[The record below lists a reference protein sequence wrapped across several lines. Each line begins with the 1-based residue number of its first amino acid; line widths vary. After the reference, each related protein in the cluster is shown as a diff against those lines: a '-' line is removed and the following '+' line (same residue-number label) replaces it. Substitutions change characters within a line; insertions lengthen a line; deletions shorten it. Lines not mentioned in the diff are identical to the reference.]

1 MELSKKNLSLIEEA
15 LTSYRENLEQW
26 INNRHLELPAV
37 ASTAITGKLE
47 EIDSLKEQIQVL
59 KLKE

>member
-37 ASTAITGKLE
+37 ASTVITGKLE